1 MSARNPLSPQH
12 GTTLLK
18 EPPPWRRIYAK
29 HDLRGMSLP
38 GEDLIPT
45 RRSLLSR
52 IKNPED
58 QDSWKVFFDRYAPLI
73 YGVAMKS
80 GLSVVEAQEAVHET
94 MITVSKKIPGFKYD
108 PAIGSFKGWLM
119 TITHWRIKDQLR
131 KRMRDAAAL
140 RSSTPSTGTTMIER
154 IADPEG
160 SQLEK
165 LWDEEWQKHIMEQAL
180 AKVKR
185 KVKPRHY
192 QIFDLC
198 AIKNWPL
205 QKVAQSLGVNI
216 GQVYLARHRVGN
228 LVRKEIK
235 LLETKPV

>member
-1 MSARNPLSPQH
+1 MSAPFRTSREDTNFV
-12 GTTLLK
+12 K
-18 EPPPWRRIYAK
+18 EPPPWRRIYSK
-29 HDLRGMSLP
+29 YGIRGMSIP

-45 RRSLLSR
+45 QRSLLSR
-52 IKNPED
+52 IKDPED
-58 QDSWKVFFDRYAPLI
+58 RESWKVFFDRYAPLI

-80 GLSVVEAQEAVHET
+80 GLSAIEAQEAVHET

-131 KRMRDAAAL
+131 KRQRDAAAL
-140 RSSTPSTGTTMIER
+140 RSNATSTGTTMIER
-154 IADPEG
+154 IADPEA

-165 LWDEEWQKHIMEQAL
+165 LWDEEWQRHIMEQAL
-180 AKVKR
+180 ARVKR

-205 QKVAQSLGVNI
+205 KKVAESLGVNI

>member
-1 MSARNPLSPQH
+1 
-12 GTTLLK
+12 
-18 EPPPWRRIYAK
+18 
-29 HDLRGMSLP
+29 
-38 GEDLIPT
+38 
-45 RRSLLSR
+45 
-52 IKNPED
+52 
-58 QDSWKVFFDRYAPLI
+58 
-73 YGVAMKS
+73 MKS
-80 GLSVVEAQEAVHET
+80 GLSVVEAQEAVAET

-140 RSSTPSTGTTMIER
+140 RSSAPSTGTTMIER

-216 GQVYLARHRVGN
+216 GQVYLARHRVGH

-235 LLETKPV
+235 LLEAKPV

>member
-1 MSARNPLSPQH
+1 MNARNPLSRSD
-12 GTTLLK
+12 TTLLK
-18 EPPPWRRIYAK
+18 EPAPWRRIHSK
-29 HDLRGMSLP
+29 HEIRGMSLP

-80 GLSVVEAQEAVHET
+80 GLTVVEAQEAVHET

-108 PAIGSFKGWLM
+108 PTIGSFKGWLM

-131 KRMRDAAAL
+131 KRLRDAAAL
-140 RSSTPSTGTTMIER
+140 HSGTPSTGTTMIER

-160 SQLEK
+160 S
-165 LWDEEWQKHIMEQAL
+165 
-180 AKVKR
+180 
-185 KVKPRHY
+185 
-192 QIFDLC
+192 
-198 AIKNWPL
+198 
-205 QKVAQSLGVNI
+205 
-216 GQVYLARHRVGN
+216 
-228 LVRKEIK
+228 
-235 LLETKPV
+235 